1 MGTNEQVHWQEGLF
15 LQPHHLQLLQRLGMQ
30 QTERHH
36 RLGWPYP
43 FGVIEARMSPDA
55 LENRLIRYDR
65 LRVIM
70 PSGVELD
77 VPGNTDLP
85 PLDIS
90 RAFEASSQPF
100 VIHLALPVWYP
111 GRANTVQSSEQS
123 DDRVKR
129 IFRVAETELRDE
141 NTGENPQP
149 VLVRRYNA
157 RLILEDED
165 HTDLE
170 LLPLMRISFAVDQEV
185 RSPRQDPNFIP
196 PCLVLSGS
204 PALRDLVRDLANQ
217 VDARRKELVV
227 QITRSGF
234 SVETIRGIQFE
245 QMLRLRTLN
254 RFAAR
259 LPHLVALSTITPLA
273 LYLEL
278 RELLAELTSLHPD
291 RDQFD
296 VADYDHENPF
306 LAFSELS
313 QKIRPLLI
321 GGVSARY
328 LQVPFK
334 RDGRILTA
342 ALADEHVKGPNEYF
356 IGIKTKQD
364 PIEVEKLVVD
374 ADRFKLMAS
383 SKARMRVFGIKLAE
397 ERHPP
402 LELPSQT
409 GLNYFRLLRPE
420 NQAMWDMIVAE
431 KSIAITWSEI
441 ETSDFAITLYMTVP

>member
-1 MGTNEQVHWQEGLF
+1 
-15 LQPHHLQLLQRLGMQ
+15 
-30 QTERHH
+30 
-36 RLGWPYP
+36 
-43 FGVIEARMSPDA
+43 
-55 LENRLIRYDR
+55 
-65 LRVIM
+65 M

-77 VPGNTDLP
+77 FPENTDLP

-100 VIHLALPVWYP
+100 VISLALPVWYP
-111 GRANTVQSSEQS
+111 GRANTLQS
-123 DDRVKR
+123 DGQPDDRAKR
-129 IFRVAETELRDE
+129 VFRVAEADVRDE

-149 VLVRRYNA
+149 VQVRRYNA

-165 HTDLE
+165 RTDLE
-170 LLPLMRISFAVDQEV
+170 LLPLMRITFAVDKDV

-196 PCLVLSGS
+196 PCMVLSGS

-217 VDARRKELVV
+217 TDARRKELMV

-234 SVETIRGIQFE
+234 SIETLRGIQFE
-245 QMLRLRTLN
+245 QMLRLRTLS

-259 LPHLVALSTITPLA
+259 LPTLIELPTITPVA

-296 VADYDHENPF
+296 VVDYNHANPYM
-306 LAFSELS
+306 AFSELS
-313 QKIRPLLI
+313 VKIRPLLI
-321 GGVSARY
+321 GAAPSRY

-334 RDGRILTA
+334 RDGRLLTA
-342 ALADEHVKGPNEYF
+342 TLTDEHVKGPNEYF

-364 PIEVEKLVVD
+364 PIELAKLVVD
-374 ADRFKLMAS
+374 SDRFKLMAG

-402 LELPSQT
+402 LELPSQA
-409 GLNYFRLLRPE
+409 GLYYFRLMRSE
-420 NQAMWDMIVAE
+420 NQPMWDMIVAE
-431 KSIAITWSEI
+431 KSVAITWNEI
-441 ETSDFAITLYMTVP
+441 ETSDFAVTLYMTVP